1 MVDTTKSSLPASI
14 HIVGAEPTGVTKK
27 VVAALGREITEAYR
41 DKGRSVRLKGMRF
54 IPSSRLDFG
63 EGKFEVLANTVV
75 EVEGQEGR
83 PSRSEAVDAVLTIG
97 RDKGQVLSA
106 VKIPA
111 LDWSALP
118 R

>member
-1 MVDTTKSSLPASI
+1 MIAAGKSKPPTEV

-27 VVAALGREITEAYR
+27 VAVALAREVREAYKG
-41 DKGRSVRLKGMRF
+41 KGRKVRLKGMRF
-54 IPSSRLDFG
+54 IPSSRMDFG
-63 EGKFEVLANTVV
+63 EGKFEILANTVV
-75 EVEGQEGR
+75 EVEGQGGR
-83 PSRSEAVDAVLTIG
+83 PARSEAVDAVLTIG

-111 LDWSALP
+111 LDWSVPL